1 MAGIQNYCEKIF
13 LFLNTQW
20 KLQTKNS
27 VGGNMGEEVKRSL
40 LLAQTSLLYR
50 LITSVYGDTL
60 KEGNETYLTVK
71 IVPW

>member
-1 MAGIQNYCEKIF
+1 
-13 LFLNTQW
+13 
-20 KLQTKNS
+20 
-27 VGGNMGEEVKRSL
+27 MGEEVRRSL

-71 IVPW
+71 IVP